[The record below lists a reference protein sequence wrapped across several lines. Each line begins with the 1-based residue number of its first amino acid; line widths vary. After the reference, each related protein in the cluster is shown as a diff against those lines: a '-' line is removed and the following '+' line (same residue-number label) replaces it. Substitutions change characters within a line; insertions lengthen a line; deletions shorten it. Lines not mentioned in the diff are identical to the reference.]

1 MKNIKQTAIRFCGIA
16 AGSALIL
23 TSHVY
28 AFAAGGAQSF
38 NKDNSQIHVDG
49 SSDFSTKPTA
59 TSIKDF
65 IANFG
70 SQILDTALLL
80 VAIVAVLFLV
90 FYGFQYI
97 TAGGDPEKAKK
108 ARAGIINAIIG
119 IIVVSLAFTIVH
131 FAINA
136 SSPVEKVLNSNGTA
150 NNGF

>member
-1 MKNIKQTAIRFCGIA
+1 MKSIKQTAIRFYGIV
-16 AGSALIL
+16 AGTALIL

-28 AFAAGGAQSF
+28 AFAAPGAAQF
-38 NKDNSQIHVDG
+38 NKDNSQIQVG
-49 SSDFSTKPTA
+49 GNTNFSTKPTP
-59 TSIKDF
+59 TGIREF
-65 IANFG
+65 IASFG

-136 SSPVEKVLNSNGTA
+136 SSPVEKVLNSNGTT